1 MEPEVEAPP
10 RGTKVFFWFIL
21 GSLSV
26 FFAEVISGSEIFPFT
41 KLTGWILIFPLYTLH
56 TVVLWTVVF
65 RYGRGWLYALFPA
78 GALFGLYEAYITK
91 VLWSPTWGGLPFYV
105 GGVAVVET
113 ALLVLFWHSFM
124 AFIIPLFIAET
135 VLTSSREMYTYAPSW
150 AQGLL
155 TSSRAPMLGY
165 ALFVCSGLFS
175 SQGAPSALHALAS
188 GVICTVFLWTLVH
201 LWERRGGSRYSFR
214 DLLPG
219 PRGIKILFALLVLDY
234 VALGAILRPEMLP
247 EVSAQAT
254 IWVLYAFFGTLLYL
268 AVKRSK
274 ETDITE
280 VPYELRLSTRRWLI
294 LTVLFTSAAFFG
306 RFTGLGFIFAL
317 ASWLAATSFGVVM
330 LVLTIR
336 NVVLR
341 RSPIHSF

>member
-1 MEPEVEAPP
+1 MAQGKGEPTARVKA
-10 RGTKVFFWFIL
+10 FFWLIL

-41 KLTGWILIFPLYTLH
+41 KLTGWVLIFPLYTLH

-91 VLWSPTWGGLPFYV
+91 VLWSPTWGGMPFYL
-105 GGVAVVET
+105 GGVAVMET

-135 VLTSSREMYTYAPSW
+135 VLTSSREMYAYAPGW
-150 AQGLL
+150 ARRLL
-155 TSSRAPMLGY
+155 TSSRASMLGY
-165 ALFVCSGLFS
+165 ALVVCSGLFS

-188 GVICTVFLWTLVH
+188 GVISSVFLWTLVR
-201 LWERRGGSRYSFR
+201 LWTRRGGSSYSFR
-214 DLLPG
+214 ELLPG
-219 PRGIKILFALLVLDY
+219 PRGLKVLSALLVLDY

-247 EVSAQAT
+247 EISAQAT

-268 AVKRSK
+268 AVKRSR
-274 ETDITE
+274 EMDTTE
-280 VPYELRLSTRRWLI
+280 MPYELGLSTRRWSI
-294 LTVLFTSAAFFG
+294 LTVLFTAAAFFG
-306 RFTGLGFIFAL
+306 RFTGLGFIVAL
-317 ASWLAATSFGVVM
+317 ASWFAATSFGVVM
-330 LVLTIR
+330 LVLTVR
-336 NVVLR
+336 NVVLK
-341 RSPIHSF
+341 